1 MAINFAAIQAIGT
14 GLSVVSA
21 LQSGRAA
28 RNQAAFEQQQLA
40 FKAKQDEIV
49 SLERINIR
57 NAQFAANESVNR
69 SAFFSGLGR
78 DPSDRSVKAF
88 LAKQKDMAS
97 KDVGTIESQ
106 TFIEASQTRLASAAA
121 GARGRA
127 AYYSSLLG
135 AGSAVASGL
144 FRYEEYKTTR
154 SLFKDDD

>member
-1 MAINFAAIQAIGT
+1 MSLLALQVAGTALSFASTI
-14 GLSVVSA
+14 
-21 LQSGRAA
+21 QSGRAA
-28 RNQAAFEQQQLA
+28 RNQAVFEQEQLA
-40 FKAKQDEIV
+40 FKAKQDEVV

-69 SAFFSGLGR
+69 ATFFSGLNR

-88 LAKQKDMAS
+88 LAKQKDIAGR
-97 KDVGTIESQ
+97 DVSTIESQ

-144 FRYEEYKTTR
+144 FRYEEYRTTG
-154 SLFKDDD
+154 SLFKDDK